1 VIETFGP
8 ELLDVAD
15 LARSA
20 AAYAAHAAG
29 LDITATGIDDAPLVI
44 ATRTHVHARLHGMLA
59 DLVSECIRSGAS
71 PRQPVRMHV
80 TVEDGVSSWLRIQ
93 LLMDGA
99 ERELR
104 LPVAGALPLGGSA
117 YAGYLH

>member
-1 VIETFGP
+1 METFGP

-20 AAYAAHAAG
+20 AAYASHTVG
-29 LDITATGIDDAPLVI
+29 LDVTATGIDDAPLVI

-59 DLVSECIRSGAS
+59 DLVSECIRSGVS

-93 LLMDGA
+93 LLMDGG